1 MINKEPEI
9 LRPVHTV
16 VNQLT
21 IKSSS
26 VSLAWGDCTD
36 LIKGQLFGQGKG
48 GGVVKNGGKIGW
60 KYCQGDQKD
69 FQANHVIKKVPG
81 NFSSPTE

>member
-1 MINKEPEI
+1 MQ
-9 LRPVHTV
+9 TV

-21 IKSSS
+21 INSSS

-48 GGVVKNGGKIGW
+48 GGV
-60 KYCQGDQKD
+60 
-69 FQANHVIKKVPG
+69 G
-81 NFSSPTE
+81 NFVVCLEQDKQRLMR